1 MKKINLKKTLLLTA
15 FAVCSTSATAPA
27 LSGGLQSELNEL
39 FGNMSNYTQPGV
51 YESTRRGVLAGGGA
65 QIRSRRM
72 NIQLIAFE
80 PPNIKAG
87 CGGIDIFLGS
97 FSYIN
102 LGSSDFLVKQGA
114 RWYPGRGQNWLVR
127 RMQRS
132 SLLNYRNRCQNLVG
146 ARRKHTRP
154 HPHQAEPDQV
164 PALQSA
170 AYAAE

>member
-15 FAVCSTSATAPA
+15 FAIFSTSATAPA

-39 FGNMSNYTQPGV
+39 FGNISNYTQPGI

-97 FSYIN
+97 FSSCK
-102 LGSSDFLVKQGA
+102 SSKDHSKPRNEA
-114 RWYPGRGQNWLVR
+114 DT
-127 RMQRS
+127 
-132 SLLNYRNRCQNLVG
+132 SLKSPV
-146 ARRKHTRP
+146 
-154 HPHQAEPDQV
+154 
-164 PALQSA
+164 
-170 AYAAE
+170 

>member
-1 MKKINLKKTLLLTA
+1 MKKFNLKKTLLLTA
-15 FAVCSTSATAPA
+15 FAIFSTSATAPA

-39 FGNMSNYTQPGV
+39 FGNISNYTQPGI

-102 LGSSDFLVKQGA
+102 LDQFISFLRAIAANAAGYAFQMALTRILHEPQKKPTCEQVGFSCKRLCDSQKE
-114 RWYPGRGQNWLVR
+114 W
-127 RMQRS
+127 S
-132 SLLNYRNRCQNLVG
+132 SLL
-146 ARRKHTRP
+146 
-154 HPHQAEPDQV
+154 
-164 PALQSA
+164 
-170 AYAAE
+170 

>member
-1 MKKINLKKTLLLTA
+1 MKKINLNKTLLLTA
-15 FAVCSTSATAPA
+15 FAIFSTSATAPA

-102 LGSSDFLVKQGA
+102 LDQFISFLRAIAANAAGYAFQMALKVSCTICSNVMDA
-114 RWYPGRGQNWLVR
+114 
-127 RMQRS
+127 MQQIAQLMTS
-132 SLLNYRNRCQNLVG
+132 
-146 ARRKHTRP
+146 
-154 HPHQAEPDQV
+154 
-164 PALQSA
+164 
-170 AYAAE
+170 

>member
-1 MKKINLKKTLLLTA
+1 MKKFNLKKTLLLTA
-15 FAVCSTSATAPA
+15 FAICSTSATAPA
-27 LSGGLQSELNEL
+27 LSSGLQSELNNL
-39 FGNMSNYTQPGV
+39 FGNMSNFTQPGV

-102 LGSSDFLVKQGA
+102 SSVFCEPLQPMRRVMRF
-114 RWYPGRGQNWLVR
+114 RW
-127 RMQRS
+127 
-132 SLLNYRNRCQNLVG
+132 
-146 ARRKHTRP
+146 H
-154 HPHQAEPDQV
+154 
-164 PALQSA
+164 
-170 AYAAE
+170 